1 MNSPVSAGNAPNYSY
16 ANVGP
21 AGGRR
26 IQRNKSINTPK
37 GRKEME
43 PTAAEK
49 RQALKTMLAEPLC
62 HIAPSCNDG
71 IQARLVE
78 WLGFPLVH
86 ISGSGQ
92 HRTLGFADAGLLTL
106 TEMVDKAREIVDAV
120 NIPIVS
126 DCETGYGNAVN
137 VTRSVREFE
146 KAGVAALH
154 IEDQMTPKRA
164 GHEGFDVGLVS
175 REEFVN
181 KIKAAL
187 DTRRDH
193 NLVIIARSEAK
204 DSLQERIDR
213 VSACC
218 EAGADA
224 VWLSARTE
232 DEIKAFAKLGKPM
245 VGVPPR
251 QIMTI
256 ERYGE
261 LGGRVGC
268 IPTVLQVAALHGMRQ
283 CLEELKRSGTEARY
297 FKETAGIEDTRK
309 WYTGLGNKEL
319 KEIEAKYG
327 Y

>member
-1 MNSPVSAGNAPNYSY
+1 MEQNA
-16 ANVGP
+16 
-21 AGGRR
+21 
-26 IQRNKSINTPK
+26 T
-37 GRKEME
+37 
-43 PTAAEK
+43 EK
-49 RQALKTMLAEPLC
+49 RKALRAMMQEAVC

-78 WLGFPLVH
+78 WMGFPLVH

-92 HRTLGFADAGLLTL
+92 HRSLGFADAGLLTL
-106 TEMVDKAREIVDAV
+106 TEMVGKAREIADAV
-120 NIPIVS
+120 NLPIVS

-137 VTRSVREFE
+137 VTRAVREFE
-146 KAGVAALH
+146 KTGVAALH

-181 KIKAAL
+181 KIKAAV
-187 DTRRDH
+187 DTRRDA

-204 DSLQERIDR
+204 DSLQERVDR

-224 VWLSARTE
+224 VWVSARSEE
-232 DEIKAFAKLGKPM
+232 DIKAFAKIGKPM

-251 QIMTI
+251 QVMTI
-256 ERYGE
+256 ARYGE

-283 CLEELKRSGTEARY
+283 CLEELKKSGTEAAY
-297 FKETAGIEDTRK
+297 FKNTPGIEDTRK
-309 WYTGLGNKEL
+309 WYANMGNEEL
-319 KEIEAKYG
+319 KALEKKYG

>member
-1 MNSPVSAGNAPNYSY
+1 
-16 ANVGP
+16 
-21 AGGRR
+21 
-26 IQRNKSINTPK
+26 
-37 GRKEME
+37 ME
-43 PTAAEK
+43 LTAAEK
-49 RQALKTMLAEPLC
+49 RQSLSKMLSEPEC

-92 HRTLGFADAGLLTL
+92 HRALGFADAGLLTL
-106 TEMVDKAREIVDAV
+106 TEMINRAREIADAV

-126 DCETGYGNAVN
+126 DAETGYGNAVN
-137 VTRSVREFE
+137 VVRAVREFE
-146 KAGVAALH
+146 KSGVAAIH

-175 REEFVN
+175 KQEFVN
-181 KIKAAL
+181 KIKAAV
-187 DTRRDH
+187 DTRRDE
-193 NLVIIARSEAK
+193 NLMIIARSEAK
-204 DSLQERIDR
+204 DSLHERLDR
-213 VSACC
+213 TQACI

-224 VWLSARTE
+224 AWVSARSE
-232 DEIKAFAKLGKPM
+232 DDIKAYAKLGKPL

-251 QIMTI
+251 QVMPLQ
-256 ERYGE
+256 RWGE

-283 CLEELKRSGTEARY
+283 CLEELKNNGTEAGY
-297 FKETAGIEDTRK
+297 FKNTPDIEDTRK
-309 WYTGLGNKEL
+309 WYTGLGNAEL
-319 KEIEAKYG
+319 KELEKKYG

>member
-1 MNSPVSAGNAPNYSY
+1 
-16 ANVGP
+16 
-21 AGGRR
+21 
-26 IQRNKSINTPK
+26 
-37 GRKEME
+37 
-43 PTAAEK
+43 
-49 RQALKTMLAEPLC
+49 
-62 HIAPSCNDG
+62 
-71 IQARLVE
+71 
-78 WLGFPLVH
+78 
-86 ISGSGQ
+86 
-92 HRTLGFADAGLLTL
+92 
-106 TEMVDKAREIVDAV
+106 MVNKAREIVDAV

-137 VTRSVREFE
+137 VTRAVREFE

-175 REEFVN
+175 RQEFVN

-187 DTRRDH
+187 DTRRDR

-232 DEIKAFAKLGKPM
+232 DEIKAFAKIGKPM

-251 QIMTI
+251 QVMPLA
-256 ERYGE
+256 RWGE

-268 IPTVLQVAALHGMRQ
+268 IPTVLQVAALHAMRQ
-283 CLEELKRSGTEARY
+283 CLEELKRNGTEAAY
-297 FKETAGIEDTRK
+297 FKQTPGIEDTRK
-309 WYTGLGNKEL
+309 WYANLGNAEL
-319 KEIEAKYG
+319 KELEKKYG

>member
-1 MNSPVSAGNAPNYSY
+1 
-16 ANVGP
+16 
-21 AGGRR
+21 
-26 IQRNKSINTPK
+26 
-37 GRKEME
+37 ME

-187 DTRRDH
+187 DTRRDQ

-283 CLEELKRSGTEARY
+283 CLEELRRSGTEARY

-319 KEIEAKYG
+319 KEVEAKYG

>member
-1 MNSPVSAGNAPNYSY
+1 MDKTV
-16 ANVGP
+16 
-21 AGGRR
+21 
-26 IQRNKSINTPK
+26 T
-37 GRKEME
+37 
-43 PTAAEK
+43 EK
-49 RQALKTMLAEPLC
+49 RQTLRRMLQEPRA

-92 HRTLGFADAGLLTL
+92 HRSLGFADAGLLTL
-106 TEMVDKAREIVDAV
+106 TEMINKAREISDAV

-126 DCETGYGNAVN
+126 DAETGYGNAVN
-137 VTRSVREFE
+137 VVRAMKEFE
-146 KAGVAALH
+146 KTGVAAIH

-175 REEFVN
+175 REEFVA

-187 DTRRDH
+187 DTRRDE

-224 VWLSARTE
+224 IWLSARSE
-232 DEIKAFAKLGKPM
+232 DEIRAFAKVGKPM

-256 ERYGE
+256 QRWGE

-283 CLEELKRSGTEARY
+283 ILEELKNTGSDQRY
-297 FKETAGIEDTRK
+297 LKETPGIEETRK
-309 WYTGLGNKEL
+309 WYSEMGNKEL
-319 KEIEAKYG
+319 KELEAKYG

>member
-1 MNSPVSAGNAPNYSY
+1 
-16 ANVGP
+16 
-21 AGGRR
+21 
-26 IQRNKSINTPK
+26 
-37 GRKEME
+37 ME
-43 PTAAEK
+43 LTATEK
-49 RQALKTMLAEPLC
+49 RKALRAMMQESVC
-62 HIAPSCNDG
+62 HLAPSCNDG

-92 HRTLGFADAGLLTL
+92 HRSLGFADAGLLTL
-106 TEMVDKAREIVDAV
+106 TEMINRARDIVDAV

-126 DCETGYGNAVN
+126 DAETGYGNAVN
-137 VTRSVREFE
+137 VVRAVREFE
-146 KAGVAALH
+146 KTGVAAIH

-175 REEFVN
+175 KTEFVN
-181 KIKAAL
+181 KIKAAV
-187 DTRRDH
+187 DTRRDE
-193 NLVIIARSEAK
+193 NMVIIARSEAK
-204 DSLQERIDR
+204 DSLQERLDR
-213 VSACC
+213 TQACI

-224 VWLSARTE
+224 AWLSARSEE
-232 DEIKAFAKLGKPM
+232 DIKAYARLGKPL

-251 QIMTI
+251 QTMTI

-283 CLEELKRSGTEARY
+283 CLEELRKHGTEAGY
-297 FKETAGIEDTRK
+297 FKKTPGIEDTRK
-309 WYTGLGNKEL
+309 WYAGMGNKEL
-319 KEIEAKYG
+319 KELETKYG

>member
-1 MNSPVSAGNAPNYSY
+1 MELNSN
-16 ANVGP
+16 
-21 AGGRR
+21 
-26 IQRNKSINTPK
+26 
-37 GRKEME
+37 
-43 PTAAEK
+43 EK
-49 RQALKTMLAEPLC
+49 RKALRAMMQEAVC

-71 IQARLVE
+71 IQARLAE

-92 HRTLGFADAGLLTL
+92 HRSLGFADAGLLTL
-106 TEMVDKAREIVDAV
+106 TEMVNKAREIVDAV
-120 NIPIVS
+120 NLPIVS

-137 VTRSVREFE
+137 VTRAVREFE

-181 KIKAAL
+181 KIKAAV
-187 DTRRDH
+187 DTRRDE

-204 DSLQERIDR
+204 DSLQERVDR

-224 VWLSARTE
+224 VWVSARSEE
-232 DEIKAFAKLGKPM
+232 DIKAFAKIGKPM

-256 ERYGE
+256 ARYGE

-268 IPTVLQVAALHGMRQ
+268 IPTVLQIAALHGMRQ
-283 CLEELKRSGTEARY
+283 CLEELKKSGTEAAY
-297 FKETAGIEDTRK
+297 FKQTAGIEDTRK
-309 WYTGLGNKEL
+309 WYANLGNEEL
-319 KEIEAKYG
+319 KALEKKYG

>member
-1 MNSPVSAGNAPNYSY
+1 
-16 ANVGP
+16 
-21 AGGRR
+21 
-26 IQRNKSINTPK
+26 
-37 GRKEME
+37 ME
-43 PTAAEK
+43 LNPTEK
-49 RQALKTMLAEPLC
+49 RKALRAMMQEAVC
-62 HIAPSCNDG
+62 HVAPSCNDG

-78 WLGFPLVH
+78 YLGFPLVH

-92 HRTLGFADAGLLTL
+92 HRSLGFADAGLLTL

-137 VTRSVREFE
+137 VTRAVREFE
-146 KAGVAALH
+146 KTGVAALH

-187 DTRRDH
+187 DTRRDE

-213 VSACC
+213 VAACC

-232 DEIKAFAKLGKPM
+232 DEIKAFAKIGKPM

-251 QIMTI
+251 QLMPLS
-256 ERYGE
+256 RWGE

-283 CLEELKRSGTEARY
+283 CLEELKKSGTEAAY
-297 FKETAGIEDTRK
+297 FKNTPGIEDTRK
-309 WYTGLGNKEL
+309 WYANMGNEEL
-319 KEIEAKYG
+319 KALEKRYG

>member
-1 MNSPVSAGNAPNYSY
+1 
-16 ANVGP
+16 
-21 AGGRR
+21 
-26 IQRNKSINTPK
+26 
-37 GRKEME
+37 ME
-43 PTAAEK
+43 LTTTEK
-49 RQALKTMLAEPLC
+49 RKALRKMLQEPGC
-62 HIAPSCNDG
+62 HLAPSCNDG

-78 WLGFPLVH
+78 YLGFPLVH

-92 HRTLGFADAGLLTL
+92 HRSLGFADAGLLTL
-106 TEMVDKAREIVDAV
+106 TEMIHKAREIVDAV
-120 NIPIVS
+120 SLPIVS
-126 DCETGYGNAVN
+126 DAETGYGNPVN
-137 VTRSVREFE
+137 VVRTVKEFE
-146 KAGVAALH
+146 KAGVAAIH

-175 REEFVN
+175 KAEFVA

-187 DTRRDH
+187 DTRRDE
-193 NLVIIARSEAK
+193 NMVIIARSEAK
-204 DSLQERIDR
+204 DSLQERLDR
-213 VSACC
+213 LQACC

-224 VWLSARTE
+224 VWLSARTD

-251 QIMTI
+251 QLMTV

-297 FKETAGIEDTRK
+297 FKETPGIDDTRK
-309 WYTGLGNKEL
+309 WYSNLGNEDLKEL
-319 KEIEAKYG
+319 EAKYR

>member
-1 MNSPVSAGNAPNYSY
+1 
-16 ANVGP
+16 
-21 AGGRR
+21 
-26 IQRNKSINTPK
+26 
-37 GRKEME
+37 ME

-106 TEMVDKAREIVDAV
+106 TEMVNKAREIVDAV

-187 DTRRDH
+187 DTRRDQ
-193 NLVIIARSEAK
+193 NLCIIARSEAK

-319 KEIEAKYG
+319 KEVEAKYG

>member
-1 MNSPVSAGNAPNYSY
+1 
-16 ANVGP
+16 
-21 AGGRR
+21 
-26 IQRNKSINTPK
+26 
-37 GRKEME
+37 ME

-92 HRTLGFADAGLLTL
+92 HRSLGFADAGLLTL
-106 TEMVDKAREIVDAV
+106 TEMINKAREIVDAV

-137 VTRSVREFE
+137 VTRAVREFE

-181 KIKAAL
+181 KIKAAV
-187 DTRRDH
+187 DTRRDAK
-193 NLVIIARSEAK
+193 LVIIARSEAK

-224 VWLSARTE
+224 VWLSARSE
-232 DEIKAFAKLGKPM
+232 DDIKAFAKIGKPM

-297 FKETAGIEDTRK
+297 FKDTAGIEDTRK

-319 KEIEAKYG
+319 KEFEAKYG

>member
-1 MNSPVSAGNAPNYSY
+1 
-16 ANVGP
+16 
-21 AGGRR
+21 
-26 IQRNKSINTPK
+26 
-37 GRKEME
+37 ME
-43 PTAAEK
+43 LTTTEK
-49 RQALKTMLAEPLC
+49 RKALRKMLQEPGC
-62 HIAPSCNDG
+62 HLAPSCNDG

-78 WLGFPLVH
+78 YLGFPLVH

-92 HRTLGFADAGLLTL
+92 HRSLGFADAGLLTL
-106 TEMVDKAREIVDAV
+106 TEMIHKAREIVDAV
-120 NIPIVS
+120 SLPIVS
-126 DCETGYGNAVN
+126 DAETGYGNPVN
-137 VTRSVREFE
+137 VVRTVKEFE
-146 KAGVAALH
+146 KAGVAAVH

-175 REEFVN
+175 KAEFVA

-187 DTRRDH
+187 DTRRDE
-193 NLVIIARSEAK
+193 NMVIIARSEAK
-204 DSLQERIDR
+204 DSLQERLDR
-213 VSACC
+213 LQACC

-224 VWLSARTE
+224 VWLSARTD

-251 QIMTI
+251 QLMTV

-297 FKETAGIEDTRK
+297 FKETPGIDDTRK
-309 WYTGLGNKEL
+309 WYSNLGNEDLKEL
-319 KEIEAKYG
+319 EAKYR

>member
-1 MNSPVSAGNAPNYSY
+1 
-16 ANVGP
+16 
-21 AGGRR
+21 
-26 IQRNKSINTPK
+26 
-37 GRKEME
+37 ME
-43 PTAAEK
+43 PTAEEK
-49 RQALKTMLAEPLC
+49 RQSLKKMLDEPQC

-78 WLGFPLVH
+78 WLGFPVVH

-92 HRTLGFADAGLLTL
+92 HRSLGFADAGLLTL
-106 TEMVDKAREIVDAV
+106 TEMVNKAREIVDAV

-137 VTRSVREFE
+137 VTRAVREFE

-164 GHEGFDVGLVS
+164 GHEGFDVGLIS

-181 KIKAAL
+181 KVKAAL
-187 DTRRDH
+187 DTRRDQ

-232 DEIKAFAKLGKPM
+232 DEIKAFAKIGKPM

-251 QIMTI
+251 QIMPLS
-256 ERYGE
+256 RWGE
-261 LGGRVGC
+261 LGGRIGC

-283 CLEELKRSGTEARY
+283 CLEELRKSGTEAAY
-297 FKETAGIEDTRK
+297 FKQTPGIEDTRK
-309 WYTGLGNKEL
+309 WYANLGNAEL
-319 KEIEAKYG
+319 KELEKKYG

>member
-1 MNSPVSAGNAPNYSY
+1 
-16 ANVGP
+16 
-21 AGGRR
+21 
-26 IQRNKSINTPK
+26 
-37 GRKEME
+37 ME
-43 PTAAEK
+43 LNPTEK
-49 RQALKTMLAEPLC
+49 RKALRAMMQEAVC

-92 HRTLGFADAGLLTL
+92 HRALGFADAGLLTL
-106 TEMVDKAREIVDAV
+106 TEMVNKAREIVDAV

-137 VTRSVREFE
+137 VTRAVREFE
-146 KAGVAALH
+146 KTGVAALH

-181 KIKAAL
+181 KIRAAV
-187 DTRRDH
+187 DTRRDE

-204 DSLQERIDR
+204 DSLQERVER

-224 VWLSARTE
+224 VWVSARSE
-232 DEIKAFAKLGKPM
+232 DDIKAFAKIGKPM

-251 QIMTI
+251 QVMTI
-256 ERYGE
+256 ARYGE

-283 CLEELKRSGTEARY
+283 CLEELRKSGTEAAY
-297 FKETAGIEDTRK
+297 FKQTPGIEDTRK
-309 WYTGLGNKEL
+309 WYANLGNEEL
-319 KEIEAKYG
+319 KALEKKYG
-327 Y
+327 

>member
-1 MNSPVSAGNAPNYSY
+1 
-16 ANVGP
+16 
-21 AGGRR
+21 
-26 IQRNKSINTPK
+26 
-37 GRKEME
+37 ME
-43 PTAAEK
+43 LTAAEK
-49 RQALKTMLAEPLC
+49 RQSLRKMLSEPGC

-92 HRTLGFADAGLLTL
+92 HRALGFADAGLLTL
-106 TEMVDKAREIVDAV
+106 TEMINRAREIADAV
-120 NIPIVS
+120 NIPVVS
-126 DCETGYGNAVN
+126 DAETGYGNAVN
-137 VTRSVREFE
+137 VVRAVREFE
-146 KAGVAALH
+146 KSGVTAIH

-175 REEFVN
+175 KQEFVN
-181 KIKAAL
+181 KIKAAV
-187 DTRRDH
+187 DTRRDE

-204 DSLQERIDR
+204 DSLHERLDR
-213 VSACC
+213 TQACI

-224 VWLSARTE
+224 AWVSARSE
-232 DEIKAFAKLGKPM
+232 DDIKAYAKLGKPL

-251 QIMTI
+251 QVMPLQ
-256 ERYGE
+256 RWGE

-283 CLEELKRSGTEARY
+283 CLEELKNNGTEAGY
-297 FKETAGIEDTRK
+297 FKNTPGIEDTRK
-309 WYTGLGNKEL
+309 WYTGLGNTEL
-319 KEIEAKYG
+319 KELEKKYG

>member
-1 MNSPVSAGNAPNYSY
+1 
-16 ANVGP
+16 
-21 AGGRR
+21 
-26 IQRNKSINTPK
+26 
-37 GRKEME
+37 
-43 PTAAEK
+43 
-49 RQALKTMLAEPLC
+49 MLAQPVC
-62 HIAPSCNDG
+62 HMAPICNDG

-92 HRTLGFADAGLLTL
+92 HRSLGFADAGFLTL
-106 TEMVDKAREIVDAV
+106 TEMVNRAREIVDAV

-137 VTRSVREFE
+137 VTRAVREFE
-146 KAGVAALH
+146 KTGVAALH

-175 REEFVN
+175 RAEFVN
-181 KIKAAL
+181 KIKAAV
-187 DTRRDH
+187 DSRRDP

-218 EAGADA
+218 DAGADA
-224 VWLSARTE
+224 VWLSARSEE
-232 DEIKAFAKLGKPM
+232 DIKAFAKVGKPM

-283 CLEELKRSGTEARY
+283 CLEELKKSGTEAVY
-297 FKETAGIEDTRK
+297 FKQTPGIEDTRK
-309 WYTGLGNKEL
+309 WYTNLGNDEL
-319 KEIEAKYG
+319 KELEAKYG

>member
-1 MNSPVSAGNAPNYSY
+1 
-16 ANVGP
+16 
-21 AGGRR
+21 
-26 IQRNKSINTPK
+26 
-37 GRKEME
+37 ME

-49 RQALKTMLAEPLC
+49 RQALQKLLAEPLC

-92 HRTLGFADAGLLTL
+92 HRSLGFADAGLLTL
-106 TEMVDKAREIVDAV
+106 TEMVNKAREIVDAV

-137 VTRSVREFE
+137 TTRAVREFE

-181 KIKAAL
+181 KIKAAV
-187 DTRRDH
+187 DTRRDAK
-193 NLVIIARSEAK
+193 LVIIARSEAK
-204 DSLQERIDR
+204 DSLQERLDR
-213 VSACC
+213 TGACI

-224 VWLSARTE
+224 AWVSARSE
-232 DEIKAFAKLGKPM
+232 DEIKAYARLGKPL

-251 QIMTI
+251 QVMPVQ
-256 ERYGE
+256 RWGE

-283 CLEELKRSGTEARY
+283 CLEELKKSGTEAGY
-297 FKETAGIEDTRK
+297 FKNTPGIEDTRK
-309 WYTGLGNKEL
+309 WYAGLGNAEL
-319 KEIEAKYG
+319 KELEKKYG

>member
-1 MNSPVSAGNAPNYSY
+1 MD
-16 ANVGP
+16 
-21 AGGRR
+21 
-26 IQRNKSINTPK
+26 
-37 GRKEME
+37 
-43 PTAAEK
+43 PTAGEK
-49 RQALKTMLAEPLC
+49 RLDLKKMLAEPVC

-92 HRTLGFADAGLLTL
+92 HRALGFADAGLLTL
-106 TEMVDKAREIVDAV
+106 TEMVNRAREIVDAV

-137 VTRSVREFE
+137 ITRAVREFE

-181 KIKAAL
+181 KIKAAV
-187 DTRRDH
+187 DARRDQ
-193 NLVIIARSEAK
+193 NLLIIARSEAK
-204 DSLQERIDR
+204 DSLQERLDR
-213 VSACC
+213 TRACI

-224 VWLSARTE
+224 AWVSARSE
-232 DEIKAFAKLGKPM
+232 DDIKAYAKLGKPL

-251 QIMTI
+251 QVMPLQ
-256 ERYGE
+256 RWGE

-283 CLEELKRSGTEARY
+283 CLEELRTSGTEAAY
-297 FKETAGIEDTRK
+297 FKSTPGIEETRK
-309 WYTGLGNKEL
+309 WYTNLGNDEL
-319 KEIEAKYG
+319 KALEKKYG